1 MNYCLLPGSGYT
13 DFAPV
18 VPTSG
23 PALLEWYLAVKGMI
37 SAANFDFFSG
47 FHAYCRYMLPIVLVV
62 YAPEERE
69 RASELCQKL
78 IDNAEFMCQIRS
90 HFLFNGHA
98 IAKLVDCFKADM
110 DLNNVLSPG
119 KSGVKG
125 TKEKSFS

>member
-1 MNYCLLPGSGYT
+1 MNYRSSPGSGHT

-23 PALLEWYLAVKGMI
+23 PALLEWYLAVNGMI
-37 SAANFDFFSG
+37 SAAKFDFFSG

-78 IDNAEFMCQIRS
+78 IDNAVCRGLTTYRTHVM
-90 HFLFNGHA
+90 
-98 IAKLVDCFKADM
+98 DCFKADM
-110 DLNNVLSPG
+110 DLNNILSPG
-119 KSGVKG
+119 KSGIKG

>member
-1 MNYCLLPGSGYT
+1 MDYRSSPGSGHT
-13 DFAPV
+13 DFNPV

-23 PALLEWYLAVKGMI
+23 PALLEWYLAVKEMI
-37 SAANFDFFSG
+37 SAAKFDFFSG
-47 FHAYCRYMLPIVLVV
+47 FHASCRYMIPIVLVV

-78 IDNAEFMCQIRS
+78 IDNAIRS

-98 IAKLVDCFKADM
+98 LAKLGDSFKVDM
-110 DLNNVLSPG
+110 DLNNILSPG
-119 KSGVKG
+119 KPGIKG

>member
-1 MNYCLLPGSGYT
+1 MDYRPSPGIGHT

-23 PALLEWYLAVKGMI
+23 PALLEWFLAVKGMI
-37 SAANFDFFSG
+37 SAAKFDFLSG

-62 YAPEERE
+62 Y
-69 RASELCQKL
+69 
-78 IDNAEFMCQIRS
+78 EFMCQIRS

-98 IAKLVDCFKADM
+98 LAKLVDCFKADM
-110 DLNNVLSPG
+110 DLNNILSPG
-119 KSGVKG
+119 KSGIKG